1 MRCERCG
8 VELTNKII
16 KINDVPYCENCAR
29 IMGYG
34 KFLRSPEEMLGSAFS
49 PFDEIASSIMQMNEL
64 DFGNSALSCPKC
76 GMMLRDF
83 ERKGRLGCIECYNTF
98 NDYIV
103 KEMFKQQGESTY
115 GGRMPGQTAELNNI
129 EKGVKPESKI
139 EANGESPEEKAPEKE
154 EAKEGVKEAESQN
167 EETGD
172 LKALALEKLAK
183 LEKADLGMLSDEDLQ
198 TAIKLAADN
207 EDYILASKLRD
218 ELKGRKEGN

>member
-49 PFDEIASSIMQMNEL
+49 PFDEIASSIMQMSEL

-76 GMMLRDF
+76 GMSLREF

-115 GGRMPGQTAELNNI
+115 GGRMPGQTAELNGAGKDI
-129 EKGVKPESKI
+129 LPGKTADEGAL
-139 EANGESPEEKAPEKE
+139 EAPAKE
-154 EAKEGVKEAESQN
+154 EPKDGEKPAEAKAEDSA
-167 EETGD
+167 D
-172 LKALALEKLAK
+172 LKAQALDKLSK

-198 TAIKLAADN
+198 TAIKLAAEN

>member
-16 KINDVPYCENCAR
+16 KINDVAYCENCAR
-29 IMGYG
+29 LMGYG

-49 PFDEIASSIMQMNEL
+49 PFDEIASTIMQMSDL

-76 GMMLRDF
+76 GMTLRDF
-83 ERKGRLGCIECYNTF
+83 EKKGRLGCIECYNTF

-115 GGRMPGQTAELNNI
+115 GGRMPGSIAELPGI
-129 EKGVKPESKI
+129 EKIGAPSGKK
-139 EANGESPEEKAPEKE
+139 EEPAKAEEIKE
-154 EAKEGVKEAESQN
+154 EAPAAEKAEEAPAPAA
-167 EETGD
+167 EED
-172 LKALALEKLAK
+172 AAEKLEKLA
-183 LEKADLGMLSDEDLQ
+183 KADLGMLSDEDLENG
-198 TAIKLAADN
+198 IKLAASH

>member
-29 IMGYG
+29 LMGYG

-49 PFDEIASSIMQMNEL
+49 PFDEIASSIMQMSEL

-76 GMMLRDF
+76 GMSLRDF

-103 KEMFKQQGESTY
+103 KEMFKQQGDSRY
-115 GGRMPGQTAELNNI
+115 DGRLPGQNAELPEI
-129 EKGVKPESKI
+129 ESGDKPAKKQEETTPETDIKEESK
-139 EANGESPEEKAPEKE
+139 EPEQAPAE
-154 EAKEGVKEAESQN
+154 EPAKTENVAER
-167 EETGD
+167 
-172 LKALALEKLAK
+172 LEKLS
-183 LEKADLGMLSDEDLQ
+183 KADLGMISDEELE
-198 TAIKLAADN
+198 AGIKLAAEN

>member
-1 MRCERCG
+1 MRCARCG

-49 PFDEIASSIMQMNEL
+49 PFDEIASTIMQMNEL

-76 GMMLRDF
+76 GMTLRDF
-83 ERKGRLGCIECYNTF
+83 EKRGRLGCIECYNTF

-115 GGRMPGQTAELNNI
+115 GGRLPGQSAEMKNI
-129 EKGVKPESKI
+129 KTDALS
-139 EANGESPEEKAPEKE
+139 EAKKEETSEAKAEP
-154 EAKEGVKEAESQN
+154 EAKESSEVKEPANSAES
-167 EETGD
+167 GSVSSAD
-172 LKALALEKLAK
+172 KLEKLA
-183 LEKADLGMLSDEDLQ
+183 KADLGMLSDEELENG
-198 TAIKLAADN
+198 IKLAAEN
-207 EDYILASKLRD
+207 EDYVLASKLRD
-218 ELKGRKEGN
+218 ELKGRNGGN

>member
-1 MRCERCG
+1 MRCARCG

-49 PFDEIASSIMQMNEL
+49 PFDEIASTIMQMNEL

-76 GMMLRDF
+76 GMTLRDF
-83 ERKGRLGCIECYNTF
+83 EKRGRLGCIECYNTF

-115 GGRMPGQTAELNNI
+115 GGRLPGQSAEMKNI
-129 EKGVKPESKI
+129 KTDALPEAK
-139 EANGESPEEKAPEKE
+139 KE
-154 EAKEGVKEAESQN
+154 ETSEAKAEPETKESSEVKEPANAAES
-167 EETGD
+167 GSVSSAD
-172 LKALALEKLAK
+172 KLEKLA
-183 LEKADLGMLSDEDLQ
+183 KADLGMLSDEELKNG
-198 TAIKLAADN
+198 IKLAAEN
-207 EDYILASKLRD
+207 EDYVLASKLRD
-218 ELKGRKEGN
+218 ELKGRNGGN

>member
-1 MRCERCG
+1 MRCARCG

-49 PFDEIASSIMQMNEL
+49 PFDEIASTIMQMNEL

-76 GMMLRDF
+76 GMTLRDF
-83 ERKGRLGCIECYNTF
+83 EKRGRLGCIECYNTF

-115 GGRMPGQTAELNNI
+115 GGRLPGQSAEMKNI
-129 EKGVKPESKI
+129 KTDALPEAK
-139 EANGESPEEKAPEKE
+139 KE
-154 EAKEGVKEAESQN
+154 ETSEAKAEPETKESSEVKEPANAAESEN
-167 EETGD
+167 VSSAEM
-172 LKALALEKLAK
+172 LEKLA
-183 LEKADLGMLSDEDLQ
+183 KADLGMLSDEELKNG
-198 TAIKLAADN
+198 IKLAAEN
-207 EDYILASKLRD
+207 EDYVLASKLRD
-218 ELKGRKEGN
+218 ELKGRNGGN

>member
-1 MRCERCG
+1 MRCARCG

-49 PFDEIASSIMQMNEL
+49 PLDAIASTIMQMNEL

-76 GMMLRDF
+76 GMTLRDF
-83 ERKGRLGCIECYNTF
+83 EKRGRLGCIECYNTF

-115 GGRMPGQTAELNNI
+115 GGRLPGQSAEMKNI
-129 EKGVKPESKI
+129 KTDALPEAKKEETS
-139 EANGESPEEKAPEKE
+139 EAKAEP
-154 EAKEGVKEAESQN
+154 EAKENSEVKEPANAAES
-167 EETGD
+167 GSVSSAD
-172 LKALALEKLAK
+172 MLEKLA
-183 LEKADLGMLSDEDLQ
+183 KADLGMLSDEELKNG
-198 TAIKLAADN
+198 IKLAAEN
-207 EDYILASKLRD
+207 EDYVLASKLRD
-218 ELKGRKEGN
+218 ELKGRNGGN

>member
-49 PFDEIASSIMQMNEL
+49 PFDEIASTIMQMNEL

-76 GMMLRDF
+76 GMTLRDF
-83 ERKGRLGCIECYNTF
+83 EKKGRLGCIECYNTF

-115 GGRMPGQTAELNNI
+115 GGRMPGRLAELSNVDKVAPLSTGKT
-129 EKGVKPESKI
+129 EPAAKADVKVEES
-139 EANGESPEEKAPEKE
+139 EPEKA
-154 EAKEGVKEAESQN
+154 KEAEAPAKS
-167 EETGD
+167 EENGD
-172 LKALALEKLAK
+172 LLEKLS
-183 LEKADLGMLSDEDLQ
+183 KADLGMLSDEELQ
-198 TAIKLAADN
+198 KAIKLAAEK
-207 EDYILASKLRD
+207 EDYVLASKLRD
-218 ELKGRKEGN
+218 ELKGRKGGE

>member
-49 PFDEIASSIMQMNEL
+49 PFDEIASTIMQMNEL

-76 GMMLRDF
+76 GMTLRDF
-83 ERKGRLGCIECYNTF
+83 EKRGRLGCIECYNTF

-115 GGRMPGQTAELNNI
+115 GGRLPGQTAELSHI
-129 EKGVKPESKI
+129 KT
-139 EANGESPEEKAPEKE
+139 EALPEEKKE
-154 EAKEGVKEAESQN
+154 EAAPAADDVKEETETKEAEAN
-167 EETGD
+167 VPAAETGN
-172 LKALALEKLAK
+172 LSSAEMLEKLS
-183 LEKADLGMLSDEDLQ
+183 KADLGMLSDDELRNG
-198 TAIKLAADN
+198 IKLAAEN
-207 EDYILASKLRD
+207 EDYVLASKLRD
-218 ELKGRKEGN
+218 ELKGRNGGN

>member
-1 MRCERCG
+1 MRCARCG

-49 PFDEIASSIMQMNEL
+49 PFDEIASTIMQMNEL

-76 GMMLRDF
+76 GMTLRDF
-83 ERKGRLGCIECYNTF
+83 EKRGRLGCIECYNTF

-115 GGRMPGQTAELNNI
+115 GGRLPGQSAEMKNIKTDALPEAKKEETSEAKAEL
-129 EKGVKPESKI
+129 
-139 EANGESPEEKAPEKE
+139 
-154 EAKEGVKEAESQN
+154 EAKESSEVKEPANAAES
-167 EETGD
+167 GSVSSAD
-172 LKALALEKLAK
+172 KLEKLA
-183 LEKADLGMLSDEDLQ
+183 KADLGMLSDEELKNG
-198 TAIKLAADN
+198 IKLAAEN
-207 EDYILASKLRD
+207 EDYVLASKLRD
-218 ELKGRKEGN
+218 ELKGRNGGN

>member
-1 MRCERCG
+1 MRCARCG

-49 PFDEIASSIMQMNEL
+49 PFDEIANSIMQMNEL

-76 GMMLRDF
+76 GMTLRDF

-115 GGRMPGQTAELNNI
+115 GGRMPAQFAELSGEEN
-129 EKGVKPESKI
+129 EQPAPSKK
-139 EANGESPEEKAPEKE
+139 EALAEKAPVKE
-154 EAKEGVKEAESQN
+154 EAKESGNEAEPAA
-167 EETGD
+167 EESAD

-218 ELKGRKEGN
+218 ELKGRKEGK

>member
-16 KINDVPYCENCAR
+16 KINDVAYCENCAR
-29 IMGYG
+29 LMGYG

-49 PFDEIASSIMQMNEL
+49 PFDEIASTIMQMSDL

-76 GMMLRDF
+76 GMTLRDF
-83 ERKGRLGCIECYNTF
+83 EKKGRLGCIECYNTF

-115 GGRMPGQTAELNNI
+115 GGRMPGSIAELPGI
-129 EKGVKPESKI
+129 EKIGAPAAKK
-139 EANGESPEEKAPEKE
+139 EEPAKTEEIKE
-154 EAKEGVKEAESQN
+154 EAPAAEKA
-167 EETGD
+167 EETPAPAAGED
-172 LKALALEKLAK
+172 AAEKLEKLA
-183 LEKADLGMLSDEDLQ
+183 KADLGMLSDEDLENG
-198 TAIKLAADN
+198 IKLAAAH

>member
-1 MRCERCG
+1 MRCARCG

-49 PFDEIASSIMQMNEL
+49 PFDEIASTIMQMNEL

-76 GMMLRDF
+76 GMTLRDF
-83 ERKGRLGCIECYNTF
+83 EKRGRLGCIECYNTF

-115 GGRMPGQTAELNNI
+115 GGRLPGQSAEMKNI
-129 EKGVKPESKI
+129 KTDALPEAKKEETS
-139 EANGESPEEKAPEKE
+139 EAKADP
-154 EAKEGVKEAESQN
+154 EAKESSEVKEPANSAESGSVSN
-167 EETGD
+167 AD
-172 LKALALEKLAK
+172 KLEKLA
-183 LEKADLGMLSDEDLQ
+183 KADLGMLSDEELKNG
-198 TAIKLAADN
+198 IKLAAEN
-207 EDYILASKLRD
+207 EDYVLASKLRD
-218 ELKGRKEGN
+218 ELKGRNGGN

>member
-49 PFDEIASSIMQMNEL
+49 PFDEIASTIMQMNEL

-76 GMMLRDF
+76 GMTLRDF
-83 ERKGRLGCIECYNTF
+83 EKRGRLGCIECYNTF

-115 GGRMPGQTAELNNI
+115 GGRLPGQTAELSHI
-129 EKGVKPESKI
+129 KT
-139 EANGESPEEKAPEKE
+139 EALPEEKKE
-154 EAKEGVKEAESQN
+154 EAAPAADVKEEPETKETEAKEPAA
-167 EETGD
+167 ETGN
-172 LKALALEKLAK
+172 LSSAEMLEKLS
-183 LEKADLGMLSDEDLQ
+183 KADHGMLSDDELKNG
-198 TAIKLAADN
+198 IKLAAEN
-207 EDYILASKLRD
+207 EDYVLASKLRD
-218 ELKGRKEGN
+218 ELKGRNGGN

>member
-1 MRCERCG
+1 MRCARCG

-49 PFDEIASSIMQMNEL
+49 PFDEIASTIMQMNEL

-76 GMMLRDF
+76 GMTLRDF
-83 ERKGRLGCIECYNTF
+83 EKRGRLGCIECYNTF

-115 GGRMPGQTAELNNI
+115 GGRLPGQSAEMKNI
-129 EKGVKPESKI
+129 KTDALPEAK
-139 EANGESPEEKAPEKE
+139 KE
-154 EAKEGVKEAESQN
+154 ETSEAKAEPETKESSEVKEPANSAESGSVSN
-167 EETGD
+167 AD
-172 LKALALEKLAK
+172 KLEKLA
-183 LEKADLGMLSDEDLQ
+183 KADLGMLSDEELKNG
-198 TAIKLAADN
+198 IKLAAEN
-207 EDYILASKLRD
+207 EDYVLASKLRD
-218 ELKGRKEGN
+218 ELKGRNGGN

>member
-29 IMGYG
+29 LMGYG
-34 KFLRSPEEMLGSAFS
+34 KFLRNPEEMLGSAFS
-49 PFDEIASSIMQMNEL
+49 PFDEIASTIMQMSDL

-76 GMMLRDF
+76 GMTLRDF
-83 ERKGRLGCIECYNTF
+83 EKKGRLGCIECYNTF
-98 NDYIV
+98 NDFVV

-115 GGRMPGQTAELNNI
+115 GGRMPGREADLPGI
-129 EKGVKPESKI
+129 EKIDAPAAKKEESALETEVKDGPKEPAKA
-139 EANGESPEEKAPEKE
+139 EEEKAPAAE
-154 EAKEGVKEAESQN
+154 EGGTE
-167 EETGD
+167 
-172 LKALALEKLAK
+172 LLAK
-183 LEKADLGMLSDEDLQ
+183 LAKADLGMLSDEELENG
-198 TAIKLAADN
+198 IKLAAAN

>member
-1 MRCERCG
+1 MRCARCG

-49 PFDEIASSIMQMNEL
+49 PFDEIASTIMQMNEL

-76 GMMLRDF
+76 GMTLRDF
-83 ERKGRLGCIECYNTF
+83 EKRGRLGCIECYNTF

-115 GGRMPGQTAELNNI
+115 GGRLPGQSAEMKNI
-129 EKGVKPESKI
+129 KTDALPEAKKEEIS
-139 EANGESPEEKAPEKE
+139 EAKAEP
-154 EAKEGVKEAESQN
+154 EAKESSEVKEPANAAES
-167 EETGD
+167 GSVSSAD
-172 LKALALEKLAK
+172 KLEKLA
-183 LEKADLGMLSDEDLQ
+183 KADLGMLSDEELKNG
-198 TAIKLAADN
+198 IKLAAEN
-207 EDYILASKLRD
+207 EDYVLASKLRD
-218 ELKGRKEGN
+218 ELKGRNGGN

>member
-76 GMMLRDF
+76 GMSLREF

-115 GGRMPGQTAELNNI
+115 GGRMPAQTAELTNA
-129 EKGVKPESKI
+129 GKI
-139 EANGESPEEKAPEKE
+139 IPAEAKSGSSEKAPANE
-154 EAKEGVKEAESQN
+154 EAAEAGKP
-167 EETGD
+167 EETAAEESDD
-172 LKALALEKLAK
+172 LKALALERLSK
-183 LEKADLGMLSDEDLQ
+183 LEKADLGTLSDEDLQ

>member
-76 GMMLRDF
+76 GMTLRDF

-115 GGRMPGQTAELNNI
+115 GGRMPAQPAELNGEEI
-129 EKGVKPESKI
+129 EQSVSAKK
-139 EANGESPEEKAPEKE
+139 EAPAEKAPDKE
-154 EAKEGVKEAESQN
+154 EDKDSRNETEPAAEESA
-167 EETGD
+167 D
-172 LKALALEKLAK
+172 LKELALEKLAK

-198 TAIKLAADN
+198 TAIKLAAEN

-218 ELKGRKEGN
+218 ELKGRKEGK

>member
-16 KINDVPYCENCAR
+16 KINDVAYCENCAR
-29 IMGYG
+29 LMGYG

-49 PFDEIASSIMQMNEL
+49 PFDEIASTIMQMSDI

-76 GMMLRDF
+76 GMTLRDF
-83 ERKGRLGCIECYNTF
+83 EKKGRLGCIECYNTF

-115 GGRMPGQTAELNNI
+115 GGRLPGNTAELRGLEKIDAPAGKKEEFPKTAEVKVETKQEAKAEEPAI
-129 EKGVKPESKI
+129 EKKEHDNS
-139 EANGESPEEKAPEKE
+139 EEM
-154 EAKEGVKEAESQN
+154 
-167 EETGD
+167 
-172 LKALALEKLAK
+172 LAK
-183 LEKADLGMLSDEDLQ
+183 LAKADLGMLSDEELENG
-198 TAIKLAADN
+198 IKLAAEH
-207 EDYILASKLRD
+207 EDYMLASKLRD

>member
-49 PFDEIASSIMQMNEL
+49 PFDEIASTIMQMNEL

-76 GMMLRDF
+76 GMTLRDF
-83 ERKGRLGCIECYNTF
+83 EKRGRLGCIECYNTF

-115 GGRMPGQTAELNNI
+115 GGRLPGQTAELSHI
-129 EKGVKPESKI
+129 KTEELPEQM
-139 EANGESPEEKAPEKE
+139 EDAAPAATDAKAEP
-154 EAKEGVKEAESQN
+154 EAKAAEAAEPAKESGNETASGAEM
-167 EETGD
+167 
-172 LKALALEKLAK
+172 LEKLS
-183 LEKADLGMLSDEDLQ
+183 KADLGMLSDEELKNG
-198 TAIKLAADN
+198 IRLAAEN
-207 EDYILASKLRD
+207 EDYVLASKLRD
-218 ELKGRKEGN
+218 ELKGRNGGN

>member
-1 MRCERCG
+1 MRCARCG

-49 PFDEIASSIMQMNEL
+49 PFDEIASTIMQMNEL

-76 GMMLRDF
+76 GMTLRDF
-83 ERKGRLGCIECYNTF
+83 EKRGRLGCIECYNTF

-115 GGRMPGQTAELNNI
+115 GGRLPGQTAELSHI
-129 EKGVKPESKI
+129 KTEELPEAKKEETS
-139 EANGESPEEKAPEKE
+139 EAKAEP
-154 EAKEGVKEAESQN
+154 EAKESSEVKEPANAAES
-167 EETGD
+167 GSVSSAD
-172 LKALALEKLAK
+172 KLEKLA
-183 LEKADLGMLSDEDLQ
+183 KADLGMLSDEELKNG
-198 TAIKLAADN
+198 IKLAAEN
-207 EDYILASKLRD
+207 EDYVLASKLRD
-218 ELKGRKEGN
+218 ELKGRNGGN

>member
-1 MRCERCG
+1 MRCARCG

-49 PFDEIASSIMQMNEL
+49 PFDEIASTIMQMNEL

-76 GMMLRDF
+76 GMTLRDF
-83 ERKGRLGCIECYNTF
+83 EKRGRLGCIECYNTF

-115 GGRMPGQTAELNNI
+115 GGRLPGQSAEMKNI
-129 EKGVKPESKI
+129 KTDALP
-139 EANGESPEEKAPEKE
+139 
-154 EAKEGVKEAESQN
+154 EAKREETSEAKAEPETKESSEVKEPANAAES
-167 EETGD
+167 ESVSSAEM
-172 LKALALEKLAK
+172 LEKLA
-183 LEKADLGMLSDEDLQ
+183 KADLGMLSDEELKNG
-198 TAIKLAADN
+198 IKLAAEN
-207 EDYILASKLRD
+207 EDYVLASKLRD
-218 ELKGRKEGN
+218 EIKGRNGGN

>member
-29 IMGYG
+29 LMGYG
-34 KFLRSPEEMLGSAFS
+34 RFLRSPEEMLGSAFS
-49 PFDEIASSIMQMNEL
+49 PLDEIASSIMQMNEL

-76 GMMLRDF
+76 GMTLRDF
-83 ERKGRLGCIECYNTF
+83 EKKGRLGCIECYNTF

-115 GGRMPGQTAELNNI
+115 GGRMPGQAAELSNI
-129 EKGVKPESKI
+129 AKEAPSDSVKDEPSAKEPVK
-139 EANGESPEEKAPEKE
+139 EEKKEPEKSAGPEAAPEKKKDSGE
-154 EAKEGVKEAESQN
+154 
-167 EETGD
+167 
-172 LKALALEKLAK
+172 LLAK
-183 LEKADLGMLSDEDLQ
+183 LAKADLGMLSDEEL
-198 TAIKLAADN
+198 AEGIKLAAEN

-218 ELKGRKEGN
+218 ELKGRKGGN

>member
-1 MRCERCG
+1 MRCARCG

-49 PFDEIASSIMQMNEL
+49 PFDEIASTIMQMNEL

-76 GMMLRDF
+76 GMTLRDF
-83 ERKGRLGCIECYNTF
+83 EKRGRLGCIECYNTF

-115 GGRMPGQTAELNNI
+115 GGRLPGQSAEMKNIKTDALPEAKKEETSEAKAEL
-129 EKGVKPESKI
+129 
-139 EANGESPEEKAPEKE
+139 
-154 EAKEGVKEAESQN
+154 EAKESSEVKEPANAAESGSVSS
-167 EETGD
+167 TD
-172 LKALALEKLAK
+172 KLEKLA
-183 LEKADLGMLSDEDLQ
+183 KADLGMLSDEELKNG
-198 TAIKLAADN
+198 IKLAAEN
-207 EDYILASKLRD
+207 EDYVLASKLRD
-218 ELKGRKEGN
+218 ELKGRNGGN

>member
-49 PFDEIASSIMQMNEL
+49 PFDEIASTIMQMNEL

-76 GMMLRDF
+76 GMTLRDF
-83 ERKGRLGCIECYNTF
+83 EKRGRLGCIECYNTF

-115 GGRMPGQTAELNNI
+115 GGRLPGQSAEMKNI
-129 EKGVKPESKI
+129 KTDALPEAKKEETS
-139 EANGESPEEKAPEKE
+139 EAKAEP
-154 EAKEGVKEAESQN
+154 EAKESSEVKEPANAAES
-167 EETGD
+167 GSVSSAD
-172 LKALALEKLAK
+172 KLEKLA
-183 LEKADLGMLSDEDLQ
+183 KADLGMLSDEELKNG
-198 TAIKLAADN
+198 IKLAAEN
-207 EDYILASKLRD
+207 EDYVLASKLRD
-218 ELKGRKEGN
+218 ELKGRKGGN

>member
-1 MRCERCG
+1 MRCARCG

-49 PFDEIASSIMQMNEL
+49 PFDEIASTIMQMNEL

-76 GMMLRDF
+76 GMTLRDF
-83 ERKGRLGCIECYNTF
+83 EKRGRLGCIECYNTF

-115 GGRMPGQTAELNNI
+115 GGRLPGQSAEMKNI
-129 EKGVKPESKI
+129 KTDALPEAKKEETS
-139 EANGESPEEKAPEKE
+139 EAKAEP
-154 EAKEGVKEAESQN
+154 EAKENSEVKEPANAAES
-167 EETGD
+167 GSVSSAD
-172 LKALALEKLAK
+172 KLEKLA
-183 LEKADLGMLSDEDLQ
+183 KADLGMLSDEELKNG
-198 TAIKLAADN
+198 IKLAAEN
-207 EDYILASKLRD
+207 EDYVLASKLRD
-218 ELKGRKEGN
+218 ELKGRNGGN

>member
-1 MRCERCG
+1 MRCARCG

-49 PFDEIASSIMQMNEL
+49 PFDEIASTIMQMNEL

-76 GMMLRDF
+76 GMTLRDF
-83 ERKGRLGCIECYNTF
+83 EKRGRLGCIECYNTF

-115 GGRMPGQTAELNNI
+115 GGRLPGQSAEMKNI
-129 EKGVKPESKI
+129 KTDALPEAKKEETS
-139 EANGESPEEKAPEKE
+139 EAKAEP
-154 EAKEGVKEAESQN
+154 EAKESSEVKEPANSAES
-167 EETGD
+167 GSVSSAD
-172 LKALALEKLAK
+172 MLEKLA
-183 LEKADLGMLSDEDLQ
+183 KADLGMLSDEELKNG
-198 TAIKLAADN
+198 IKLAAEN
-207 EDYILASKLRD
+207 EDYVLASKLRD
-218 ELKGRKEGN
+218 ELKGRNGGN

>member
-1 MRCERCG
+1 MRCARCG

-49 PFDEIASSIMQMNEL
+49 PFDEIASTIMQMNEL

-76 GMMLRDF
+76 GMTLRDF
-83 ERKGRLGCIECYNTF
+83 EKRGRLGCIECYNTF

-115 GGRMPGQTAELNNI
+115 GGRLPGQSAEMKNI
-129 EKGVKPESKI
+129 KTDALPEAKKEETS
-139 EANGESPEEKAPEKE
+139 EAKAEP
-154 EAKEGVKEAESQN
+154 EAKESSEVKEPANAAESGSVSS
-167 EETGD
+167 TD
-172 LKALALEKLAK
+172 KLEKLA
-183 LEKADLGMLSDEDLQ
+183 KADLGMLSDEELKNG
-198 TAIKLAADN
+198 IKLAAEN
-207 EDYILASKLRD
+207 EDYVLASKLRD
-218 ELKGRKEGN
+218 ELKGRNGGN

>member
-76 GMMLRDF
+76 GMTLRDF

-115 GGRMPGQTAELNNI
+115 GGRMPAQPAELNGEEI
-129 EKGVKPESKI
+129 EQSVSAKK
-139 EANGESPEEKAPEKE
+139 EAPAEKTPDKEKAKDSRNETEPAAE
-154 EAKEGVKEAESQN
+154 ESA
-167 EETGD
+167 D
-172 LKALALEKLAK
+172 LKDLALEKLAK

-198 TAIKLAADN
+198 TAIKLAAEN

-218 ELKGRKEGN
+218 ELKGRKEGK

>member
-76 GMMLRDF
+76 G
-83 ERKGRLGCIECYNTF
+83 
-98 NDYIV
+98 
-103 KEMFKQQGESTY
+103 
-115 GGRMPGQTAELNNI
+115 RMPAQPAELNGE
-129 EKGVKPESKI
+129 EKEQSVSAKK
-139 EANGESPEEKAPEKE
+139 EALAEKAPANE
-154 EAKEGVKEAESQN
+154 EAAEAGKP
-167 EETGD
+167 EETAAEESDD
-172 LKALALEKLAK
+172 LKALALERLSK
-183 LEKADLGMLSDEDLQ
+183 LEKADLGTLSDEDLQ